1 MRFAF
6 LARIREGLIPDR
18 PGHQVVPDSVT
29 GTYAGWD
36 DDRATYTLQWG
47 PAAGGLFYGWSMA
60 DEADTAI
67 EALEAIRADDERL
80 TDPAFL
86 GVAIEHTHQL
96 RERLDAI
103 EEELARYVGTLGD
116 LRDRPRLVALN
127 KVDVPEAADLAAL
140 VRPELERRGL
150 RVFEVSA
157 VSHAGLRE
165 LGFALAA
172 EVEADRAARPV
183 PDERIVLRPPAVD
196 DTGFT
201 VAPDPQEAGGFVVRG
216 VKPERWVRQTDFSN
230 DEAVGYLADRLARLG
245 VEDEL
250 SRLGAEPGAAV
261 TIGGVTFD
269 FEPASALAD
278 EVEFNPTR
286 RGADERFD
294 RSTRPR
300 ADQRLAAKRA
310 RRKHSDEDAEDSE
323 DSEDSE

>member
-103 EEELARYVGTLGD
+103 EEELLRRARAAGENGG
-116 LRDRPRLVALN
+116 PAL
-127 KVDVPEAADLAAL
+127 
-140 VRPELERRGL
+140 
-150 RVFEVSA
+150 SW
-157 VSHAGLRE
+157 RE
-165 LGFALAA
+165 LGSRTGQHHTTISGRLKRSDAGQH
-172 EVEADRAARPV
+172 AARR
-183 PDERIVLRPPAVD
+183 DWLLQDRD
-196 DTGFT
+196 STQ
-201 VAPDPQEAGGFVVRG
+201 PDPLMIRLDL
-216 VKPERWVRQTDFSN
+216 TD
-230 DEAVGYLADRLARLG
+230 E
-245 VEDEL
+245 
-250 SRLGAEPGAAV
+250 GA
-261 TIGGVTFD
+261 
-269 FEPASALAD
+269 
-278 EVEFNPTR
+278 
-286 RGADERFD
+286 
-294 RSTRPR
+294 
-300 ADQRLAAKRA
+300 
-310 RRKHSDEDAEDSE
+310 
-323 DSEDSE
+323 